1 MAVGIVKQCLLLA
14 LVWISALLLMA
25 FYVVP
30 MGIVAYGLLR
40 NLLGLG

>member
-1 MAVGIVKQCLLLA
+1 MAVGDVKQCLLLA
-14 LVWISALLLMA
+14 LVWVGALVLMA

-30 MGIVAYGLLR
+30 MGILAYGLLR